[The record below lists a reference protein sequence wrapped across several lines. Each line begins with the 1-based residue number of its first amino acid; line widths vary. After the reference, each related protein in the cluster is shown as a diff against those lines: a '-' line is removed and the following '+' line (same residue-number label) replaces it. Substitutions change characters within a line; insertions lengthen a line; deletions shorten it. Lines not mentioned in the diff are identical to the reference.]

1 MMKKIETEKAP
12 AAIGPYSQ
20 AIATDELIFVSG
32 QLPIDPATGEFPGND
47 IVSQTKQS
55 LTNMKEIL
63 ASKGLDMSQIVKTTV
78 FMSDLADFVQMNE
91 VYGSFFPTVA
101 PARSTFQ
108 VAALPMGALVE
119 IEAIVESK

>member
-12 AAIGPYSQ
+12 TAIGPYSQ
-20 AIATDELIFVSG
+20 AIATEGLIFVSG

-55 LTNMKEIL
+55 LKNMKEIL
-63 ASKGLDMSQIVKTTV
+63 ASKGLDMSHIVKTTV

-119 IEAIVESK
+119 IEAIAERK